1 MKWVAILLL
10 VIPGL
15 VVAGAD
21 QNFHLCSAY
30 VRQAEVGAQTE
41 NGWPVHVKLTKVGA
55 TSFESFTEAHVGRI
69 GRIVVGDREFL
80 RATIWGPVSSGDLHG
95 VFGSQEIATAWQQ
108 TLVGKLPASPCGA
121 GD

>member
-10 VIPGL
+10 VFPGL
-15 VVAGAD
+15 VVARAD
-21 QNFHLCSAY
+21 PNFHLCSAY
-30 VRQAEVGAQTE
+30 VQQAAVGAQTE

-55 TSFESFTEAHVGRI
+55 TSFESFTETHVGRM
-69 GRIVVGDREFL
+69 GRLVVGDREFL
-80 RATIWGPVSSGDLHG
+80 RATILGPISGGDLHR

>member
-1 MKWVAILLL
+1 MNWIAILLL

-15 VVAGAD
+15 VFAGAEPA
-21 QNFHLCSAY
+21 FHLCSAY
-30 VRQAEVGAQTE
+30 VQRAAVGSQTE
-41 NGWPVHVKLTKVGA
+41 NGRPVHVKLTKVGA
-55 TSFESFTEAHVGRI
+55 ASFERFTEANIGRVGRLM
-69 GRIVVGDREFL
+69 VGDREFL
-80 RATIWGPVSSGDLHG
+80 RATILGPIFGGDLHR

>member
-15 VVAGAD
+15 VFAGAEPA
-21 QNFHLCSAY
+21 FHLCSPY
-30 VRQAEVGAQTE
+30 VEQAAVGSQIE

-55 TSFESFTEAHVGRI
+55 TSFERFTEANIGRVGRL
-69 GRIVVGDREFL
+69 VVGDREFL
-80 RATIWGPVSSGDLHG
+80 RATILGPISGGDLHR
-95 VFGSQEIATAWQQ
+95 VFASQEIATAWQQ